1 MQSGRNRVIELV
13 LQVVQGDF
21 YVQVASEIDEVQNI
35 ETSKH
40 WYTFKNY
47 RK

>member
-21 YVQVASEIDEVQNI
+21 DIQVASEIDEVQNI
-35 ETSKH
+35 ETSKN
-40 WYTFKNY
+40 WYTFQNY